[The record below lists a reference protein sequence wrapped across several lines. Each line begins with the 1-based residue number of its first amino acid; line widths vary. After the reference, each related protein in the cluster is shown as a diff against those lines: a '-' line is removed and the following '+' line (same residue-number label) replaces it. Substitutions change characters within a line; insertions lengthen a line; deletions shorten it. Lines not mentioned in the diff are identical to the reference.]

1 MKAILMDFGST
12 FTKVIIIDMKEASIM
27 ARAHS
32 PSTVQT
38 DITIGLEK
46 ALNSIDLKID
56 DLKKRKFNHQLSCS
70 SAAGGLKMI
79 AIGLVPELTVEAAKE
94 AALGAGANV
103 IGTYSYSLNIG
114 ELKRIEAQNPD
125 IVLLAGGSDGGDE
138 KTVLHNAKMLAK
150 SKIKSPIIIACNKSA
165 SEKVE
170 RILTKFQKPTRVTE
184 NVMPEL
190 WKLNIEP
197 TKKEIRKIFLERI
210 IEAKGLDKIRR
221 LVDIIIPTPSASLKA
236 VELLAKGIRNHN
248 GIGDLL
254 AIEVGG
260 ATTNVYS
267 ASEGVTDK
275 DNVILRGF
283 KEPYLK
289 RTVEGDL
296 GLRYNILCIVEK
308 AGIKEFKTVLSEE
321 GFKKEQSIQE
331 KAQYL
336 KDRIAFISKS
346 KKDRAFDEALSRI
359 AVRIAVKR
367 HSGHLVKINLPSGA
381 SFIQEGKDLSKVKN
395 ILGSGGGIVYAK
407 NHKRI
412 LLEAIFNPNEG
423 FILKPKDPKLFIDKD
438 YVLWATGLLS
448 NVDPETAYSVIC
460 KSLIQV

>member
-1 MKAILMDFGST
+1 MNAILIDFGST
-12 FTKVIIIDMKEASIM
+12 FTKIIIFDMEKASII
-27 ARAHS
+27 ARAQS

-46 ALNSIDLKID
+46 ALNIIDLKIN
-56 DLKKRKFNHQLSCS
+56 DLKKRKFDHQLSCS

-103 IGTYSYSLNIG
+103 IGTYSYNLNLE

-125 IVLLAGGSDGGDE
+125 IILLAGGSDGGDE
-138 KTVLHNAKMLAK
+138 KTVLHNAEMLAK

-165 SEKVE
+165 SENVE
-170 RILTKFQKPTRVTE
+170 GILKKSKNPTRITE

-190 WKLNIEP
+190 WRLNIEP
-197 TKKEIRKIFLERI
+197 TKGEIRKIFLERI
-210 IEAKGLDKIRR
+210 IEAKGLDKVRKF
-221 LVDIIIPTPSASLKA
+221 VDIIIPTPSASLKA
-236 VELLAKGIRNHN
+236 VDLLARGIGNHK

-254 AIEVGG
+254 TIEVGG

-267 ASEGVTDK
+267 ASEGISDK
-275 DNVILRGF
+275 QNVILRGF

-296 GLRYNILCIVEK
+296 GLRYNVFSIIEK
-308 AGIKEFKTVLSEE
+308 AGIKEFKSVLSEE
-321 GFKKEQSIQE
+321 ELKEEQSIQE
-331 KAQYL
+331 KAKYL
-336 KDRIAFISKS
+336 KDSVAFISKS
-346 KKDRAFDEALSRI
+346 NKDRAFDEALSRV

-367 HSGHLVKINLPSGA
+367 HSGQLVKINLPSGA

-412 LLEAIFNPNEG
+412 LSEAIFNPNER

-448 NVDPETAYSVIC
+448 QVDRETAYSIIS
-460 KSLIQV
+460 KSLIQI